1 MRMAAV
7 QWGELPPDELQ
18 RLAHDRSVHVRW
30 LLTALHT
37 TPQAVL
43 RVLAEDPHP
52 DVAFH
57 ARARLGNSVTNNAAT
72 SASVTGW
79 KSSSIRC

>member
-1 MRMAAV
+1 M

-18 RLAHDRSVHVRW
+18 RLAHDRSAHVRW
-30 LLTALHT
+30 WLTALHT

-52 DVAFH
+52 DVAFQ
-57 ARARLGNSVTNNAAT
+57 ARARLGQST
-72 SASVTGW
+72 
-79 KSSSIRC
+79 